1 MIKTKNHKAFSLIE
15 ISMVILV
22 IGILIAGISQGI
34 DLYDDYRLTSA
45 RNLTKNSLVNRVPD
59 LEMWLETTLENSL
72 ATGTSTFTDKPNPI
86 DQDSIGRWNNIN
98 PNILPSA
105 RNHATQTN
113 PTPLVD
119 NQPKY
124 IRKGM
129 NGLPALLFD
138 GTNDFIASET
148 KFIINNFTIFVV
160 GLPSPNT
167 SCVNNGSATT
177 LGTTGQRYIIYP
189 QHGEVIFP
197 SNNAAGA
204 GISLC
209 TNFVS
214 GFEHANS
221 YMPYSV
227 SNTINSISINKPIQI
242 TLKYNERF
250 PNLYLNSTYSFNGRL
265 SSKNVFPSLTFGGGR
280 MSGYGENYG
289 YFQGHIAEIIIY
301 SRALNDKERQGVEAY
316 LAKKW
321 GIKLG

>member
-1 MIKTKNHKAFSLIE
+1 MTKIKNHKAFSLVE

-22 IGILIAGISQGI
+22 IGILIAGVSRGI
-34 DLYDDYRLTSA
+34 DLYDDYRLASA
-45 RNLTKNSLVNRVPD
+45 RNLTKNSLVNRIPD
-59 LEMWLETTLENSL
+59 LEMWLETTGENSL
-72 ATGTSTFTDKPNPI
+72 ATGTTSFTDKANPV

-105 RNHATQTN
+105 RNHATQNN
-113 PTPLVD
+113 PTALVD

-138 GTNDFIASET
+138 GTDDFIASET

-167 SCVNNGSATT
+167 TCSSSNTQTPGV
-177 LGTTGQRYIIYP
+177 LGQRYIIYP
-189 QHGEVIFP
+189 QHGDVIFP
-197 SNNAAGA
+197 GNNTAGA

-214 GFEHANS
+214 GFEHTSN

-227 SNTINSISINKPIQI
+227 SNAINSISINKPIQI
-242 TLKYNERF
+242 TLKYNERV
-250 PNLYLNSTYSFNGRL
+250 PNLYLNSTYSYTGSM

-280 MSGYGENYG
+280 SGYAENYG
-289 YFQGHIAEIIIY
+289 YFKGYIAEIIFY
-301 SRALNDKERQGVEAY
+301 TRALTDKERQGVEAY
-316 LAKKW
+316 LSKKW
-321 GIKLG
+321 GIKIG

>member
-1 MIKTKNHKAFSLIE
+1 MTKNKNHKAFSLIE

-34 DLYDDYRLTSA
+34 DLYDDYRLASA
-45 RNLTKNSLVNRVPD
+45 RNLTKNSLVNRIPD
-59 LEMWLETTLENSL
+59 LEMWLETTSENSL
-72 ATGTSTFTDKPNPI
+72 ATGTASFTDKPNPT

-105 RNHATQTN
+105 RNHATQNN
-113 PTPLVD
+113 PTALVD

-138 GTNDFIASET
+138 GIDDYIASET
-148 KFIINNFTIFVV
+148 KFITNNFTIFVV

-167 SCVNNGSATT
+167 TCSSITPQAPGV
-177 LGTTGQRYIIYP
+177 TGQRYIIYP
-189 QHGEVIFP
+189 QHGNVIFP

-214 GFEHANS
+214 GFEHAS
-221 YMPYSV
+221 GYMPYSV
-227 SNTINSISINKPIQI
+227 SNAINSISINKPIQI
-242 TLKYNERF
+242 TLKYDERV
-250 PNLYLNSTYSFNGRL
+250 PNLYLNSTYSFTGGT
-265 SSKNVFPSLTFGGGR
+265 SPKNVFPSLTFGGGR
-280 MSGYGENYG
+280 LSGYAENYG
-289 YFQGHIAEIIIY
+289 YFKGSIAEIIIY
-301 SRALNDKERQGVEAY
+301 SRALTDKERQGVEAY

-321 GIKLG
+321 GIKIG